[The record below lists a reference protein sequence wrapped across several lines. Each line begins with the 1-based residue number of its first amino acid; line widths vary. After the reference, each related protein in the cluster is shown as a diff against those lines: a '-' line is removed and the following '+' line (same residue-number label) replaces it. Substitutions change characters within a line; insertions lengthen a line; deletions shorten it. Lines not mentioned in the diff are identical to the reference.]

1 MSEGIIIAI
10 ITSVTSLITLCVT
23 SITNY
28 KVRKQEKL
36 KQEISTEIKSLR
48 KEFFAE
54 IESLRQTINNNRM
67 KTLRNILVNELTQLV
82 RGEEKTKEQIQDILD
97 MFEEYKN
104 LGGDT
109 YIDDLHEIWKSQ
121 QSKKGV

>member
-23 SITNY
+23 SVTNH
-28 KVRKQEKL
+28 KVRKQENL
-36 KQEISTEIKSLR
+36 KKEIFKEIKSLR

-82 RGEEKTKEQIQDILD
+82 QGDKKSKEQVQDIMD

-109 YIDDLHEIWKSQ
+109 YVDDLHEIWKNQ
-121 QSKKGV
+121 QSKKEV

>member
-10 ITSVTSLITLCVT
+10 ITSVTSLIALGVT
-23 SITNY
+23 SVTNH
-28 KVRKQEKL
+28 KVRKQESL
-36 KQEISTEIKSLR
+36 KKEIFEEIKSLR
-48 KEFFAE
+48 KEFSAG

-82 RGEEKTKEQIQDILD
+82 QGDKKSKEQVQDVMD

-121 QSKKGV
+121 QSKKGA